1 MKTKKSLLLIV
12 LLILSFEKFIQHMVV
27 TYAFY
32 VDSSEIRQTVA
43 VDYEILMISGFLIG
57 ILFLINILFLVQGKR
72 FSFIIL
78 FFLALFDFVGE
89 FIAQGTSAIEITVS
103 FFVAS
108 VILLILIFN
117 RKRFFKSTDPS
128 DI

>member
-1 MKTKKSLLLIV
+1 
-12 LLILSFEKFIQHMVV
+12 MVV

-72 FSFIIL
+72 FSLVIL